1 MLDWML
7 KLRAFLSPVVE
18 EFGSAGNV
26 ENRAAK
32 QMSKDT

>member
-26 ENRAAK
+26 ESRAIK
-32 QMSKDT
+32 EISRDI